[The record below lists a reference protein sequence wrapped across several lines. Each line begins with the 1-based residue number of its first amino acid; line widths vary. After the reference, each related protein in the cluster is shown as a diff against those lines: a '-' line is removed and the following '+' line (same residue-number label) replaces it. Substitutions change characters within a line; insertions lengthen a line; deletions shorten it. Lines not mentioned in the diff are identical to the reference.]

1 MNRISASVLLPTG
14 IACGGSAWP
23 RHRASRTLAVWGRA
37 SFARPHQRPLF
48 APWVGLRAGEA
59 AEGSPPD
66 WRYRGPAPLGEG
78 YGHSACRG
86 RPRGHLLLTWELLEP
101 GELQAMLT
109 ERTKKIQERAL
120 ALFGMKNQQAFN
132 ALFQYASEL
141 TAEKRQEH
149 IL

>member
-1 MNRISASVLLPTG
+1 MPMNRISASVLLPTG

-66 WRYRGPAPLGEG
+66 WRYRGPAPLGQ
-78 YGHSACRG
+78 GHRN
-86 RPRGHLLLTWELLEP
+86 RTDVV
-101 GELQAMLT
+101 AMLPSWGT
-109 ERTKKIQERAL
+109 LLGWLRQHGVVAVVGEGACWGERLLPR
-120 ALFGMKNQQAFN
+120 
-132 ALFQYASEL
+132 
-141 TAEKRQEH
+141 R
-149 IL
+149 